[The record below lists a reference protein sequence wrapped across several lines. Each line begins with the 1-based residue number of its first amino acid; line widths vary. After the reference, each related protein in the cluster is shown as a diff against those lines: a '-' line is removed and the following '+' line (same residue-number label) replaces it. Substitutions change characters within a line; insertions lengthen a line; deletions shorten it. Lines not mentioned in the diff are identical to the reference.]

1 MAAFVIDAS
10 ATLPWCFA
18 DEATPATNQLLTR
31 LRTGDEAIV
40 PPRWPLEV
48 VNALLIAIR
57 RERISVKDAQQF
69 LDDLEVLPIQIDTAD
84 RNSLRKRVFPL
95 AKQSGLTA
103 YDAAYLELAVRKSLP
118 LATLD
123 GQLREAAREAHAALI
138 EL

>member
-84 RNSLRKRVFPL
+84 RNSLRKRVFQL